1 MCITMIDP
9 ERWGMGNRI
18 ERSLNAL
25 RTYGGAARSQV
36 PRLKAL
42 QAELVERKWNPERLD
57 KLDIPGRIVEIE
69 NDENPSDLRRIDE
82 IVPGRAG

>member
-25 RTYGGAARSQV
+25 RVYGGAAGSQI

-42 QAELVERKWNPERLD
+42 QAELVERKWNPERLR
-57 KLDIPGRIVEIE
+57 KIDIPGLIVELE
-69 NDENPSDLRRIDE
+69 NDRTPRELRSINE
-82 IVPGRAG
+82 IGPG